1 MTFDLSLRHTIIFMP
16 TIVRALKISLIA
28 GCCLTPMLSTAQ
40 KKTWNLP
47 HSQEAW
53 SRDYQPFRIAGNLY
67 YVGTYDLSCYLITTP
82 QGHILIN
89 TGLEASAP
97 MIRKHVEAL
106 GFKFSDIKI
115 LLATHAHYDHV
126 GGMAAV
132 KRATGAKMM
141 IQQKDAKALGDG
153 GASDYVLGG
162 GGSTFE
168 PVKADKLL
176 NDQEIVSLGG
186 MQIRLLHHPGH
197 TPGASSFSFT
207 VKDDKRSYKVLIANM
222 PSILDETKLS
232 GMPGY
237 PEVGKDYAKTLV
249 AMQKETFDIWLS
261 SHASQFDLHKKHKP
275 GDPYRP
281 EAFFDKK
288 GYDQAVIDLKKNY
301 DEKLKQG

>member
-1 MTFDLSLRHTIIFMP
+1 MP
-16 TIVRALKISLIA
+16 TIARALKISLIA
-28 GCCLTPMLSTAQ
+28 GCCLTPILSTAQ

-47 HSQEAW
+47 YSQEAW

-126 GGMAAV
+126 AGMAAV

-168 PVKADKLL
+168 PVKADRLL

-186 MQIRLLHHPGH
+186 MQVRLLHHPGH

-207 VKDDKRSYKVLIANM
+207 VKDEKRSYKVLIANM

-237 PEVGKDYAKTLV
+237 PEVGKDYAKTLA

-261 SHASQFDLHKKHKP
+261 SHASQFGLHKKHKP

>member
-1 MTFDLSLRHTIIFMP
+1 MP
-16 TIVRALKISLIA
+16 TITRTLKVFLIA
-28 GCCLTPMLSTAQ
+28 GCCLRPFLSTAQ

-47 HSQEAW
+47 YNQEVWSQ
-53 SRDYQPFRIAGNLY
+53 DYQPFRIAGNLY

-89 TGLEASAP
+89 TGLEASVP

-126 GGMAAV
+126 AGMAEV

-141 IQQKDAKALGDG
+141 IHQKDAKALGDG
-153 GASDYVLGG
+153 GASDYILGA

-168 PVKADKLL
+168 PLKADKLL
-176 NDQEIVSLGG
+176 NDQEVVSLGD
-186 MQIRLLHHPGH
+186 MQIKLLHHPGH

-237 PEVGKDYAKTLV
+237 AEVGKDYAKTLA
-249 AMQKETFDIWLS
+249 AMQQETFDIWVS
-261 SHASQFDLHKKHKP
+261 SHASQFGLHKKHKP
-275 GDPYRP
+275 GAPYSP

-288 GYDQAVIDLKKNY
+288 GYYQALTDLKKRY
-301 DEKLKQG
+301 DEKLKEQ